1 MIIFVPLTF
10 LLLTFAGFYW
20 LYTHMNLT
28 ARLSTI
34 SAGFG
39 AGLYQVGGFL
49 IPHSQWHE
57 WHYAAGFAASLI
69 IFLASSA
76 LAAWRANAL

>member
-10 LLLTFAGFYW
+10 LLLAFAGFHW

-34 SAGFG
+34 SAAVG
-39 AGLYQVGGFL
+39 AGLYQIGGLL
-49 IPHSQWHE
+49 IPHTQWHD
-57 WHYAAGFAASLI
+57 WHLAAGFAASLI

-76 LAAWRANAL
+76 LVAWRANVL